1 MLTLINRLLGFI
13 NGLTSLFNRSKDRQA
28 GRNEVKVAMHEEN
41 EAVRGLANAIKS
53 KRKRDR
59 LLKSKRN
66 AK

>member
-1 MLTLINRLLGFI
+1 MLTLISKLLGFF
-13 NGLTSLFNRSKDRQA
+13 NGITNLFNRAKDRQA
-28 GRNEVKVAMHEEN
+28 GRNEIKVAMHEEN
-41 EAVRGLANAIKS
+41 EAVRGLASAIKS

>member
-1 MLTLINRLLGFI
+1 FI

>member
-1 MLTLINRLLGFI
+1 MLTLISKLLGFF
-13 NGLTSLFNRSKDRQA
+13 NGITNLFNRSKDRQA

-41 EAVRGLANAIKS
+41 EAVRGLASAIKS